1 MARGDMKFKS
11 WDIAVSGV
19 EILNREPY
27 EAIPMT
33 IDFTSVSTTDDAT
46 GKKVVRAGSVISSSG
61 TVIAATPWTGALG
74 ILMSDVYESRPQG
87 SILIKA
93 YVNKVRA
100 EANANITYDD
110 ALKAVL
116 PQIVVE

>member
-27 EAIPMT
+27 EAVPMT
-33 IDFTSVSTTDDAT
+33 IDFTDVSTTDDAT
-46 GKKVVRAGSVISSSG
+46 GKLVVRAGSVISSTG
-61 TVIAATPWTGALG
+61 TVVTATPWTGAAG
-74 ILMSDVYESRPQG
+74 ILLSDVYESRPQG
-87 SILIKA
+87 SILTKA
-93 YVNKVRA
+93 YINKAKA
-100 EANANITYDD
+100 EANASITYDS
-110 ALKAVL
+110 AVKTVL

>member
-27 EAIPMT
+27 EAVPMT
-33 IDFTSVSTTDDAT
+33 IDFTDVSTTDAT
-46 GKKVVRAGSVISSSG
+46 GKLVVRAGSVISSTG
-61 TVIAATPWTGALG
+61 TVVTATPWTGAAG
-74 ILMSDVYESRPQG
+74 ILLSDVYESRPQG
-87 SILIKA
+87 SILTKA
-93 YVNKVRA
+93 YINKAKA
-100 EANANITYDD
+100 EASASITYDS
-110 ALKAVL
+110 ALKTVL